1 MLNYCYLL
9 SFKQLTKTKNIMKN
23 LFYVAAM
30 LLFTVLVA
38 TSCTENESMNEKE
51 FEKIRQIDKGDVEN
65 PRDL

>member
-1 MLNYCYLL
+1 
-9 SFKQLTKTKNIMKN
+9 MKN

-51 FEKIRQIDKGDVEN
+51 FEKINPSDDGNPKGPDPCDDGEC
-65 PRDL
+65 